1 MSKALIR
8 RRRSK
13 NYFLMPNRSNK
24 YHSSSKMI
32 INKKVVPILTPITNL
47 ATPKMLKDARV
58 KEVGDKKQ

>member
-1 MSKALIR
+1 
-8 RRRSK
+8 
-13 NYFLMPNRSNK
+13 MPNRSNK
-24 YHSSSKMI
+24 CHSSSKMI